1 LKMIIR
7 IILWDLSLSCYNK
20 LMDNKIRLT
29 KAGISTFISPFIWLL
44 IVGFIYFA
52 AAGDVKIPRAW
63 IYIATYA
70 FGSLAGNL
78 LLVKK
83 VPELLNQRSNIHR
96 KAEKW
101 DIIILYAYFFL
112 TLTFLPLTAGLDFRF
127 HISPLPFT
135 SIYIGITFILAS
147 LFLLIWAMLCNRFFE
162 PSVRIQNEKKHVVIQ
177 TGPYSIIR
185 HPGNLGVIIGSLPI
199 PFALGS
205 LLSMIPAAI
214 MISLIVIR
222 TKKEDE
228 VLLTNLPG
236 YGEYVNKVKYRLI
249 PYIW

>member
-1 LKMIIR
+1 
-7 IILWDLSLSCYNK
+7 
-20 LMDNKIRLT
+20 MDNRIKLT
-29 KAGISTFISPFIWLL
+29 KAGISTLISPLLWLL

-70 FGSLAGNL
+70 FGSLAGNIL
-78 LLVKK
+78 LIKK
-83 VPELLNQRSNIHR
+83 VPELLNQRGIVHK

-101 DIIILYAYFFL
+101 DKIILYVYFFL
-112 TLTFLPLTAGLDFRF
+112 TLTLLPLTAGLDFRF
-127 HISPLPFT
+127 HISPLPFS
-135 SIYIGITFILAS
+135 SIYVGIVFFLAS
-147 LFLLIWAMLCNRFFE
+147 LILLVWAMLSNHFFE
-162 PSVRIQNEKKHVVIQ
+162 PTIRIQNEKEHMVIQ

-185 HPGNLGVIIGSLPI
+185 HPGNLGVILGSLPI

-205 LLSMIPAAI
+205 LLSMIPAVI

-222 TKKEDE
+222 TYKEDE
-228 VLLTNLPG
+228 VLLAKLPG
-236 YGEYVNKVKYRLI
+236 YGEYANKVRYRLI